1 MEMIDSKKRK
11 LSPQEIILMAI
22 KDRPIEG
29 VSEEQMLSSLLAE
42 SKMKGAHMV
51 QVGNTIFIGHF
62 TEKDPSVVLGRAI
75 NMDTAN
81 NFVNNGQKYF
91 KQLVDVGLKTYI
103 TMPFNEPQFIHALK
117 AFERDKSK
125 NTKTQILDVENQP
138 GFKMGI
144 ITFKE

>member
-29 VSEEQMLSSLLAE
+29 VSEKQMLSSLLAE
-42 SKMKGAHMV
+42 SKMKGSHMV

-62 TEKDPSVVLGRAI
+62 TEADPSIVLGRAI

-91 KQLVDVGLKTYI
+91 EQLVDVGLKTYI

-117 AFERDKSK
+117 AFERNKTK
-125 NTKTQILDVENQP
+125 NVKTQILDVENQP

>member
-1 MEMIDSKKRK
+1 
-11 LSPQEIILMAI
+11 
-22 KDRPIEG
+22 
-29 VSEEQMLSSLLAE
+29 
-42 SKMKGAHMV
+42 
-51 QVGNTIFIGHF
+51 
-62 TEKDPSVVLGRAI
+62 
-75 NMDTAN
+75 
-81 NFVNNGQKYF
+81 
-91 KQLVDVGLKTYI
+91 LVDVGLKTYI